1 MCLFDC
7 HHICD
12 IDNFFILIDAVKY
25 RISVTDVYTVNL
37 FSFSKIQQF
46 LITSL
51 ARVGIPL

>member
-12 IDNFFILIDAVKY
+12 IHNFFILIDAVKY